1 MHVRACLCVSS
12 ISTYCD
18 CSVERMA
25 WDSYGFRCFVDE
37 NCYCLGDYVVF
48 WATYRTEKWEH
59 PFGLRHPLWNLVSG
73 PEWVGQA
80 CGTGQWRDTW
90 PGPTGCGPARRR
102 WQRSQCRLPS
112 QHWRKPCHHLSLITQ
127 SWGSAGRYLHCV
139 CLLFMCVWV

>member
-1 MHVRACLCVSS
+1 M
-12 ISTYCD
+12 
-18 CSVERMA
+18 
-25 WDSYGFRCFVDE
+25 DE

-73 PEWVGQA
+73 PEWVGRA
-80 CGTGQWRDTW
+80 YGTGQWRDTW

-112 QHWRKPCHHLSLITQ
+112 QH
-127 SWGSAGRYLHCV
+127 
-139 CLLFMCVWV
+139 